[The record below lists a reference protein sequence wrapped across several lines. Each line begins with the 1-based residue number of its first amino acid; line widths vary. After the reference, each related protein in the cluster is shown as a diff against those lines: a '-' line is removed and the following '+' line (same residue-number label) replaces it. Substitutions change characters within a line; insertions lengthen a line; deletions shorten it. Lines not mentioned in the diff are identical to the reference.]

1 MAIRLQGPFTAI
13 TTLTPVPNLAEV
25 PKLQPHIILHM
36 QKLIFFEK
44 SFILLH
50 RWTECMTKTNGRRH
64 SSAEEQ
70 LTEIFL

>member
-50 RWTECMTKTNGRRH
+50 R
-64 SSAEEQ
+64 
-70 LTEIFL
+70 